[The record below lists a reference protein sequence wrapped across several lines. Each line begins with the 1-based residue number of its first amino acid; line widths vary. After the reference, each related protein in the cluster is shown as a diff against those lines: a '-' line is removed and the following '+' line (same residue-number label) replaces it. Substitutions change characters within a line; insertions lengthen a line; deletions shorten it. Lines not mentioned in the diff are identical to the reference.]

1 MKRIVYLIVLAMPGL
16 SYGQEKGRLSLED
29 YLQQVRTM
37 SSDVRAAEQSMRA
50 AELKLNE
57 AESSLSPEGYAEYRV
72 TEDKKEATS
81 AFAPSRVANNNWKVG
96 VRDQTQFGLSANL
109 YYTTAHT
116 ELTGLPPA
124 FLSDYQSS
132 SVGLELKQS
141 LWRDSFGAATRA
153 ELNGKRAMSRI
164 EFLKQ
169 KFAYKNLLLK
179 AENVYWSLVSF
190 NEIVKLQVENVDRAR
205 KLRDRMREQANLR
218 LFDEVDAMQAQA
230 AFESRELEL
239 QASLDER
246 ASFLRQFNTLR
257 GKAGEDV
264 EGLADLP
271 TSEFMLKQEKNP
283 SKRMSREDL
292 RMAFEQAEAVRS
304 QATSSTSRLYPQ
316 LDLVA
321 GLASNGLDADAA
333 QSRDEA
339 QNLRNPTVSVGLVFS
354 VPLDY
359 RLIGNMQKSFAAQ
372 KRAAEDL
379 KQAAAF
385 NEERIWEDMLRQK
398 RDAQGR
404 FVRAINLEK
413 LQTELVKKE
422 RQRLMNGRTTT
433 FQALNLEQNL
443 ALSQI
448 ARVRTQLALLQI
460 HNVIKTFEEQ
470 L

>member
-1 MKRIVYLIVLAMPGL
+1 MKILFYLSLITFSWLGGA
-16 SYGQEKGRLSLED
+16 QEKTRLSLED
-29 YLQQVRTM
+29 YLQQVKTM
-37 SSDVRAAEQSMRA
+37 SPEVRAAEQSMRA

-57 AESSLSPEGYAEYRV
+57 AESSLSPEGYAEYRIID
-72 TEDKKEATS
+72 DKKEATS
-81 AFAPSRVANNNWKVG
+81 SFAPNRMENNTWKVG
-96 VRDQTQFGLSANL
+96 VRDQTRFGLSSNL
-109 YYTTAHT
+109 YYTTGHT
-116 ELTGLPPA
+116 ELTGVPPA
-124 FLSDYQSS
+124 FMSDFQTS

-153 ELNGKRAMSRI
+153 EISAKRAQSRI
-164 EFLKQ
+164 EYLKQ

-179 AENVYWSLVSF
+179 AQNLYWSLVSF
-190 NEIVKLQVENVDRAR
+190 NEIIKLQVENVEKAR

-230 AFESRELEL
+230 SFESRELEL
-239 QASLDER
+239 QSSLDER
-246 ASFLRQFNTLR
+246 ASYLRQFNTLR

-264 EGLADLP
+264 EVLGELP
-271 TSEFMLKQEKNP
+271 TSEFMLKQENNP
-283 SKRMSREDL
+283 AKRMSREDL
-292 RMAFEQAEAVRS
+292 QMAFEQAEAARG
-304 QATSSTSRLYPQ
+304 QAVSATSRLHPQ

-321 GLASNGLDADAA
+321 GISSNGLDPNASI
-333 QSRDEA
+333 SREEA
-339 QNLRNPTVSVGLVFS
+339 QNLRNPTVAVGIVFS

-359 RLIGNMQKSFAAQ
+359 RLIGSIQRSYAAQ
-372 KRAAEDL
+372 RRAADEL

-385 NEERIWEDMLRQK
+385 NEDRIWEDMLRQK

-404 FVRAINLEK
+404 FVRALNLEK

-422 RQRLMNGRTTT
+422 RERLMNGRTTT

-448 ARVRTQLALLQI
+448 ARVRAQLALLQI